1 MITHISIFFKI
12 ACIHYTNNSPCFQE
26 NQFQI
31 LFCLSGRWVSGVLAR
46 VKGKRFAFDFIIADI
61 PTQVFCST
69 LDRFAAPDFLL
80 VVERQIQRQGD
91 FLMNNEFTLPVTYP
105 SVTRNLP
112 EVTKLP
118 TVTYPQVSRGRATDC
133 SILQPKAKRQS
144 RTQSKKLTGLLSNT
158 QKGGEIYDGSAQKK
172 YGSKKR
178 RRTQIGAV
186 RIRKNG
192 LSGHIQNGHLNDIR
206 IEELITAEAWRLS
219 EQFGKTFLD
228 CEDIVKLTGL
238 GRDNVR
244 GLMHKRCFP
253 VVKAGNRQVV
263 SILAFVT
270 WQMTEYLKGENS
282 YGKLKI

>member
-1 MITHISIFFKI
+1 M
-12 ACIHYTNNSPCFQE
+12 
-26 NQFQI
+26 
-31 LFCLSGRWVSGVLAR
+31 LAR
-46 VKGKRFAFDFIIADI
+46 VKGKRFAFDCNTDI
-61 PTQVFCST
+61 PTQVFCFP

-105 SVTRNLP
+105 SVTRDLP

-118 TVTYPQVSRGRATDC
+118 TITYPQVSRGRAADC
-133 SILQPKAKRQS
+133 SILQPKTKRQS
-144 RTQSKKLTGLLSNT
+144 RTQSKKLTGSLSNT
-158 QKGGEIYDGSAQKK
+158 QKGGAIYDGSAHKK
-172 YGSKKR
+172 YGSKKK
-178 RRTQIGAV
+178 RRTKIGAV
-186 RIRKNG
+186 RLRKNR
-192 LSGHIQNGHLNDIR
+192 LSRYIRNGHLNDIR
-206 IEELITAEAWRLS
+206 IEELITAEARRLS
-219 EQFGKTFLD
+219 EQFGKAFLD

>member
-1 MITHISIFFKI
+1 M
-12 ACIHYTNNSPCFQE
+12 
-26 NQFQI
+26 
-31 LFCLSGRWVSGVLAR
+31 LAR
-46 VKGKRFAFDFIIADI
+46 VKGKRFAFDCNTDI

-69 LDRFAAPDFLL
+69 LDRFTAPDFLL

-91 FLMNNEFTLPVTYP
+91 FLMNNEFTLPVTYS
-105 SVTRNLP
+105 SVTRSLP
-112 EVTKLP
+112 EVTQLP
-118 TVTYPQVSRGRATDC
+118 TVTYPQVSRGRAADC
-133 SILQPKAKRQS
+133 SILQPKARRQS
-144 RTQSKKLTGLLSNT
+144 RTQSKKLTGSLSNT
-158 QKGGEIYDGSAQKK
+158 QKGGAIYDGSAQKK

-178 RRTQIGAV
+178 RRTQIGAI
-186 RIRKNG
+186 RIWETE
-192 LSGHIQNGHLNDIR
+192 LSQHIWNSHLNDIR
-206 IEELITAEAWRLS
+206 IEELITAEARRLS
-219 EQFGKTFLD
+219 EQFGKAFLD

>member
-1 MITHISIFFKI
+1 
-12 ACIHYTNNSPCFQE
+12 
-26 NQFQI
+26 
-31 LFCLSGRWVSGVLAR
+31 
-46 VKGKRFAFDFIIADI
+46 
-61 PTQVFCST
+61 
-69 LDRFAAPDFLL
+69 
-80 VVERQIQRQGD
+80 
-91 FLMNNEFTLPVTYP
+91 MNNEFTLPVTYP

-118 TVTYPQVSRGRATDC
+118 TATYPQVSRGRAADC

-144 RTQSKKLTGLLSNT
+144 RTQSKKLTGSLSNT
-158 QKGGEIYDGSAQKK
+158 QKGGELYDGNAQKK

-178 RRTQIGAV
+178 RRTQIGVV
-186 RIRKNG
+186 RIRENG
-192 LSGHIQNGHLNDIR
+192 LSGHIRNGHLNDIR
-206 IEELITAEAWRLS
+206 IEELITAEARRLS
-219 EQFGKTFLD
+219 EQFGKAFLD

>member
-1 MITHISIFFKI
+1 
-12 ACIHYTNNSPCFQE
+12 
-26 NQFQI
+26 
-31 LFCLSGRWVSGVLAR
+31 
-46 VKGKRFAFDFIIADI
+46 
-61 PTQVFCST
+61 
-69 LDRFAAPDFLL
+69 
-80 VVERQIQRQGD
+80 
-91 FLMNNEFTLPVTYP
+91 MNNEFTLPVTYP

-118 TVTYPQVSRGRATDC
+118 TVTYPQVSRGRAADC
-133 SILQPKAKRQS
+133 FILQPKAKRQS
-144 RTQSKKLTGLLSNT
+144 RTQSKKLTGSLSNM
-158 QKGGEIYDGSAQKK
+158 QKGGAIYDGSAQKK

-186 RIRKNG
+186 RMRKNR
-192 LSGHIQNGHLNDIR
+192 LSEHIRNSHLNDIR
-206 IEELITAEAWRLS
+206 IEELITAEARRLS
-219 EQFGKTFLD
+219 EQFGKAFLD

-282 YGKLKI
+282 YGKLKN